1 MTTLERARQPGHA
14 PHTHRRA
21 PGATDP
27 GAPVLDSPVLGS
39 PDLAAAVARAKDALL
54 AMQSEGG
61 YWVGELQG
69 DSILESETIL
79 LQFIL
84 GHDTDPDLPLMANY
98 LRSIQN
104 ERGGWSLFPGGPSD
118 ISGTV
123 KAYFALKLLGDSVDA
138 PHMRAAREE
147 ALRLGGAGAVNSFS
161 KFYLAALGQ
170 VSFDQCPSIP
180 PEIVYLPRWA
190 YFNLHAVSAWTRTMI
205 LPLSFVVTHRPVR
218 TLPSHLHIDELFL
231 PGTRE
236 QTLASQM
243 RFPPRGW
250 KDIFLL
256 ADALLKRYDSCAA
269 EPLRDAAFERAKAW
283 LIERMDDSEGL
294 GAIYPPMV
302 YMLIVMRLWGYA
314 DDHPRVVK
322 AHKELRD
329 FYIYEGDTLRVQPC
343 LSPVW
348 DTGIAMH
355 ALAEAGLTASDP
367 PAQIAA
373 AWLRSK
379 ECRRAADWQ
388 ANCPGVEPSGWFFE
402 FSNPHYPDT
411 DDTAMAILSLKRL
424 GGDGA
429 APAIARGINWLL
441 AMQND
446 DGGWA
451 AFDRTRDRPILEKIP
466 FADHNAMQDPS
477 CPDITGRVLES
488 LGHNGFTLAH
498 PAVRRAVAFIRS
510 RQEDE
515 GCWFGRWGVNYI
527 YGTWQVLA
535 GLAAVR
541 EEMSLPYV
549 QRAAQWL
556 CRVQQADGSWGESC
570 ATYDDPSLK
579 GQGEST
585 PSQTAWGVMGL
596 IAARGPNDPNAQRGA
611 AWLVHRQ
618 RADGTWHEPQFTGT
632 GFPKVFY
639 LRYHL
644 YRQYFPLMALGR
656 MNRFAR
662 G

>member
-1 MTTLERARQPGHA
+1 MTRLQTPHPPATPPARKQP
-14 PHTHRRA
+14 RRA
-21 PGATDP
+21 
-27 GAPVLDSPVLGS
+27 APAEFAPSLGQ
-39 PDLAAAVARAKDALL
+39 AVARARDALI
-54 AMQSEGG
+54 AMQAEGG
-61 YWVGELQG
+61 FWVGELEG

-84 GHDTDPDLPLMANY
+84 GHDADPDLSLMGNY
-98 LRSIQN
+98 LRKIQN
-104 ERGGWSLFPGGPSD
+104 RQGGWSLYPGGPSD

-123 KAYFALKLLGDSVDA
+123 KAYFALKLLGDNVDA

-147 ALRLGGAGAVNSFS
+147 ALRLGGASAVNSFS

-170 VSFDQCPSIP
+170 VSYDQCPSIP

-218 TLPSHLHIDELFL
+218 NLAPHLHIDELFL

-250 KDIFLL
+250 KDLFLL
-256 ADALLKRYDSCAA
+256 ADALLKRYDTCAA
-269 EPLRDAAFERAKAW
+269 EPLRDAAFARAKAW
-283 LIERMDDSEGL
+283 LIARMDNSQGL

-302 YMLIVMRLWGYA
+302 YMLIVMRIWGYA

-322 AHKELRD
+322 ARKELRD

-348 DTGIAMH
+348 DTGLALH

-367 PAQIAA
+367 PAQSAA

-379 ECRRAADWQ
+379 ECRQSADWQ
-388 ANCPGVEPSGWFFE
+388 ANCRAVEPSGWFFE
-402 FSNPHYPDT
+402 FDNPHYPDT
-411 DDTAMAILSLKRL
+411 DDTAMAIMSLKRL
-424 GGDGA
+424 GGSEA
-429 APAIARGINWLL
+429 APAIKRGLHWLL

-488 LGHNGFTLAH
+488 LGHNGFDATH
-498 PAVRRAVAFIRS
+498 PCVRRAIAFIAS
-510 RQEDE
+510 RQERA

-535 GLAAVR
+535 GLAAIG
-541 EEMSLPYV
+541 EDMTKPYM
-549 QRAAQWL
+549 QRAAAWL
-556 CRVQQADGSWGESC
+556 RSVQKPDGSWGETC
-570 ATYDDPSLK
+570 ATYDDPSLM

-596 IAARGPNDPNAQRGA
+596 LAACGASDADAQRGA
-611 AWLVHRQ
+611 AWLIKAQ

-656 MNRFAR
+656 LQRL